1 MRSDFCVFI
10 LTNRR
15 PDRVTT
21 YRTLV
26 ELCGYTGAVFL
37 VIDDEDPTGDEYR
50 QIYGDKVIC
59 FSKKEEAKNFDEA
72 NNFNDRRSP
81 VYARNACRRLAMERG
96 FRFYMQLDDDYNSF
110 GYRWFHIP
118 WIPIRLTMDRML
130 EELIGYLE
138 ATPQMLTIAMS
149 QGGDHIGGRKNVEQM
164 RMRRKAMNS
173 FIADVERPLVFT
185 GVLNDDVN
193 TYVLG
198 GNRGDLFFTVLQVQ
212 LNQRQTQANAGG
224 LTEMYLDSGTYVKS
238 FYTVMMAPSCVKIG
252 LMGDHRN
259 PENQRIHHV
268 INWRRAVPK
277 IVPES
282 VRKPSM
288 SEAD

>member
-81 VYARNACRRLAMERG
+81 VYA
-96 FRFYMQLDDDYNSF
+96 SF
-110 GYRWFHIP
+110 GYRWFHIS

-149 QGGDHIGGRKNVEQM
+149 QGGDHIGGRRNVEQL